1 MWFPVISGALNFR
14 ILASYPGLYY
24 KAMRTSTSWGFQK
37 PCRRIILVRF
47 CFLSCFCITNKN
59 ALLLH
64 SYKFTRRW
72 ATLQSHF
79 CSAIAV

>member
-47 CFLSCFCITNKN
+47 LFFVLFL
-59 ALLLH
+59 H
-64 SYKFTRRW
+64 
-72 ATLQSHF
+72 H
-79 CSAIAV
+79 